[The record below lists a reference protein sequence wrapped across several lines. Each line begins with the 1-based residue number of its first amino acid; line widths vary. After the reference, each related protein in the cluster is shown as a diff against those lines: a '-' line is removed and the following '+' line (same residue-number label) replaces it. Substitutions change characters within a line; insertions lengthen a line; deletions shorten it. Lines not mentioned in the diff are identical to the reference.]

1 MTGSG
6 TKRKM
11 PACPCCEARTLSV
24 RGVFEI
30 CRRCGWED
38 DPSQAADPESRGG
51 ANAQSLNA
59 ARAAWAARTA

>member
-6 TKRKM
+6 TKRKLL
-11 PACPCCEARTLSV
+11 ACPCCEALTLSM
-24 RGVFEI
+24 RGAYEI

-38 DPSQAADPESRGG
+38 DPSQSADPDSRGG
-51 ANAQSLNA
+51 ANVASLNE

>member
-11 PACPCCEARTLSV
+11 LDCPCCGAQTLTM

-38 DPSQAADPESRGG
+38 DPSQAADPEARGG
-51 ANAQSLNA
+51 ANAQSLNE